1 MKLLRFLAIAIIAII
16 STNASAQKAVDLGL
30 SVLWCDCNV
39 GANSPED
46 YGDYYTLNEASSA
59 ARSMGNRWRLPT
71 KAELEELD
79 SRCTWYW
86 TGSGYLV
93 TGPNGNSIYLPAAGY
108 RCGSSTGFVGSFS
121 FYWSSTP
128 YDSDGAYYLRFYD
141 SNHYVDW
148 DNSSI
153 GYSVRPVRA
162 K

>member
-46 YGDYYTLNEASSA
+46 YGDYYTFNEASSA
-59 ARSMGNRWRLPT
+59 ARSMGSGWRLPS
-71 KAELEELD
+71 KAQLEELN
-79 SRCTWYW
+79 SKCTWTW
-86 TGSGYLV
+86 TGSGFRV

-108 RCGSSTGFVGSFS
+108 RERASTKQVGKNGN
-121 FYWSSTP
+121 YWSSTP
-128 YDSDGAYYLRFYD
+128 DGHEGANRMLFGKVRHD
-141 SNHYVDW
+141 ILW
-148 DNSSI
+148 APRI
-153 GYSVRPVRA
+153 LGYSVRPVRA